1 MTFLGLQDS
10 PRKNEYGLK
19 SFFKSR
25 GLPIV
30 DFTGYPAEETI
41 PEHYF
46 ELCTPQS
53 RPKRSDGLRLVDYVI
68 GNVPNIL
75 PRPIFAWAIDKLAGK
90 RIVVSAQDYKKESF
104 HQRIFV
110 VHTEDLSWL
119 TRAVLFDVLGF
130 WGPISQEQ
138 QSALQDYLKSLEPGW
153 VGRKGHFVL
162 PACVTV
168 TRNSGGQG
176 GREQQP
182 VATLRVDEPCAEESP
197 AATSQANEQPNAA
210 VLVHAADAD
219 ADCE

>member
-10 PRKNEYGLK
+10 PRKNEYSLK

-41 PEHYF
+41 AEYYF
-46 ELCTPQS
+46 ELCKPQS
-53 RPKRSDGLRLVDYVI
+53 RPKHPDGLPLIDYVI

-90 RIVVSAQDYKKESF
+90 RIVVSTQDYKKESF

-119 TRAVLFDVLGF
+119 RGAVLFDVLGF

-138 QSALQDYLKSLEPGW
+138 QSALQDYLKSLEPDW
-153 VGRKGHFVL
+153 VGKKGHFVL

-176 GREQQP
+176 GREQRP
-182 VATLRVDEPCAEESP
+182 VVTQQVDEQRAEESL
-197 AATSQANEQPNAA
+197 AAAPQANEQPNAA
-210 VLVHAADAD
+210 VPVHAADAD